1 MIDLI
6 LDKASTVKGG
16 GRSARQVEIAREPA
30 HAADAF
36 HTSPRSE
43 RPEPQMT
50 DVNDNAEMEQR
61 LWKEIDK
68 GRYGM
73 LGVVGSPTQHFQPM
87 TAFAEPETGE
97 IWFFTRKDTDLA
109 RSVTDG
115 ADAMFV
121 VQSKDQELQACIG
134 GRLEQRQDRDRIEKY
149 WNAVVAA
156 WYPNGKDDPQLT
168 MLRLDARDAQVWLS
182 EAGPV
187 KFAWEIAKANAT
199 HTQPDIGGR
208 ANLDLSSGTSSLQ

>member
-1 MIDLI
+1 
-6 LDKASTVKGG
+6 
-16 GRSARQVEIAREPA
+16 
-30 HAADAF
+30 
-36 HTSPRSE
+36 
-43 RPEPQMT
+43 MT

-109 RSVTDG
+109 RSVMDG